1 MLIFIIMWWCILG
14 ILACRILIVSNGIE
28 IQKIMQ
34 MSGITDYKPKFSW
47 YFVLTAY
54 TMCAVLG
61 PVLLAMVFDSIKD
74 KHFKLWH

>member
-1 MLIFIIMWWCILG
+1 
-14 ILACRILIVSNGIE
+14 
-28 IQKIMQ
+28 